1 MDVFKLRDSII
12 KDYSRYISSFIEIFD
27 SRIAETVN
35 KEMNEGL
42 LWPYPLIQLNPPFAI
57 SEDMNSL
64 VDQNVLHKE
73 CRNIFRS
80 GKDKTGTEVPRKIPR
95 SCPEKFPENSG
106 SHPIQS
112 QHTIKRMTYKIR
124 PQ

>member
-12 KDYSRYISSFIEIFD
+12 EDYSRYISSFIEIFD
-27 SRIAETVN
+27 SRITETVN

-42 LWPYPLIQLNPPFAI
+42 LWPYPLIQLNPPFAV
-57 SEDMNSL
+57 SEDLNSL

-80 GKDKTGTEVPRKIPR
+80 GKDKAVRKF
-95 SCPEKFPENSG
+95 PEKFPEIAQKS
-106 SHPIQS
+106 S
-112 QHTIKRMTYKIR
+112 QKIWITTISIPTKH
-124 PQ
+124 QGHGQ